1 MAFMKRFITPR
12 RKRLLTWLLTL
23 ALVCCAVPC
32 AEATNVGDSLSVGIQ
47 STKTNAIQPLFPLE
61 RDMMSI
67 YELVYEGLVAI
78 DDDYL
83 PTPALAESWE
93 MSNGG
98 KTWTFT
104 LRDNVSFSDGTP
116 LTANDVV
123 ATAQYILNRATDLY
137 VDDKG
142 YYRNLQ

>member
-1 MAFMKRFITPR
+1 M
-12 RKRLLTWLLTL
+12 
-23 ALVCCAVPC
+23 
-32 AEATNVGDSLSVGIQ
+32 
-47 STKTNAIQPLFPLE
+47 
-61 RDMMSI
+61 
-67 YELVYEGLVAI
+67 
-78 DDDYL
+78 
-83 PTPALAESWE
+83 E

-123 ATAQYILNRATDLY
+123 ATAQYILNRATDQY

-142 YYRNLQ
+142 YYRNRQYFIKSISSKGDRHRGRQDQPPLLGHAVCHDVPGAAR